1 MFVLDKSSYDSSEF
15 ITLLF
20 GDLVCY
26 YTLTCSPCTA
36 ASSASAARWSIGPWF
51 LSCQGVQ
58 GSLLSCGPH
67 FTSPLHLSLS
77 LLNSTESFLLDPVF
91 PGVFLTMA
99 KLLLATF
106 SVLLCDLFPY
116 DVHIGFFMLNFLSCR
131 DG

>member
-1 MFVLDKSSYDSSEF
+1 MTPLNLSHYCLVILYVIILSLALLVLPPPLPRLQDGPLVHGFSLVKVCKVLYSLVGH
-15 ITLLF
+15 TLHLLF
-20 GDLVCY
+20 
-26 YTLTCSPCTA
+26 
-36 ASSASAARWSIGPWF
+36 IF
-51 LSCQGVQ
+51 
-58 GSLLSCGPH
+58 
-67 FTSPLHLSLS
+67 LS

-106 SVLLCDLFPY
+106 SVLFCDLFPH